1 MSLQSL
7 NHRNNLRSK
16 LLNNNGVLN
25 IEVEA
30 LSRPLIADRDVVDIS
45 KHFTPSSN
53 ILLLTDVVHTVGD
66 GERVVAADVVAG
78 GINSLEISGDI
89 MLQNYL
95 LDDQGRSA
103 LSESNKAENGQSF
116 ELEINI
122 VMSAITILCRAI

>member
-25 IEVEA
+25 IEIEA

-103 LSESNKAENGQSF
+103 LSESNKAEDGQSF
-116 ELEINI
+116 ELEIN
-122 VMSAITILCRAI
+122 VLMSTLTILCRAI

>member
-103 LSESNKAENGQSF
+103 LGESNKAEDGQSF
-116 ELEINI
+116 ELEIN
-122 VMSAITILCRAI
+122 VLMSTLTILCRAI

>member
-95 LDDQGRSA
+95 LDDQGRGT
-103 LSESNKAENGQSF
+103 LSESNNHEKKGKTVLYMR
-116 ELEINI
+116 LERRK
-122 VMSAITILCRAI
+122 VP

>member
-25 IEVEA
+25 IEVKA

-53 ILLLTDVVHTVGD
+53 ILLLTDVVHTVGN

-103 LSESNKAENGQSF
+103 LSESNKAEDGQSF
-116 ELEINI
+116 ELEIN
-122 VMSAITILCRAI
+122 VLMSTLTILCRAI

>member
-53 ILLLTDVVHTVGD
+53 ILLLADVVHTVGD

-103 LSESNKAENGQSF
+103 LSESNKAEDGQSF
-116 ELEINI
+116 ELEIKYYD
-122 VMSAITILCRAI
+122 VSTHHSL

>member
-7 NHRNNLRSK
+7 NHSNNLRSK

-25 IEVEA
+25 IEIEA

-103 LSESNKAENGQSF
+103 LSESNKAEDGQSF
-116 ELEINI
+116 ELEIN
-122 VMSAITILCRAI
+122 VLMSTLTILCRAI